1 MGTWI
6 LKGGGVEGRGRSG
19 LYVFIHN
26 SLLSNFQKD
35 FLNRIPA
42 PPPWLLP
49 KWPSVHS
56 NILSFLQ

>member
-26 SLLSNFQKD
+26 SLLPNFQKD

-42 PPPWLLP
+42 PHPGFYLNGPLYTLI
-49 KWPSVHS
+49 S
-56 NILSFLQ
+56 